1 MNLYE
6 YSRGLCMRESQI
18 EARLSREVKHA
29 GGLCLKW
36 VSPGCTG
43 VMDRIVLLP
52 GGRVIFVELKQPG
65 GRLSERQ
72 KWMRDVLSGLGMD
85 VRCLWSKEQ
94 VDEFLE
100 EVTRGG
106 IPSA

>member
-1 MNLYE
+1 MPMLE
-6 YSRGLCMRESQI
+6 KDIETRLKRGVEQ
-18 EARLSREVKHA
+18 A

-52 GGRVIFVELKQPG
+52 GGRVIFVELKKPG

-72 KWMRDVLSGLGMD
+72 KHMAYELRKRGMEVRDIRDTES
-85 VRCLWSKEQ
+85 
-94 VDEFLE
+94 VDLFLE
-100 EVTRGG
+100 EAVRFCGLSPIITRE
-106 IPSA
+106 

>member
-1 MNLYE
+1 
-6 YSRGLCMRESQI
+6 MRESQI

-85 VRCLWSKEQ
+85 VRCLWNKEQ
-94 VDEFLE
+94 VDKFLE

>member
-1 MNLYE
+1 
-6 YSRGLCMRESQI
+6 MRESQI

>member
-1 MNLYE
+1 
-6 YSRGLCMRESQI
+6 MRESQT
-18 EARLSREVKHA
+18 EARLSRGAKQA

-52 GGRVIFVELKQPG
+52 GGWVIFVELKQPG

-72 KWMRDVLSGLGMD
+72 KWMADALARLGMD
-85 VRCLWSKEQ
+85 VRCLWNKEQ
-94 VDEFLE
+94 VDKFLE
-100 EVTRGG
+100 EVGQDG
-106 IPSA
+106 VPSA

>member
-1 MNLYE
+1 
-6 YSRGLCMRESQI
+6 MRESPI

-52 GGRVIFVELKQPG
+52 GGWVIFVELKQPG

-72 KWMRDVLSGLGMD
+72 KWMADALARLGMD
-85 VRCLWSKEQ
+85 VRCLWNKEQ
-94 VDEFLE
+94 VDKFLE
-100 EVTRGG
+100 EVGQDG
-106 IPSA
+106 VPSA

>member
-1 MNLYE
+1 
-6 YSRGLCMRESQI
+6 MRESQI

-43 VMDRIVLLP
+43 VMDRIILLP

-72 KWMRDVLSGLGMD
+72 KWMADALARLGMD
-85 VRCLWSKEQ
+85 VRCLWNKEQ
-94 VDEFLE
+94 VDKFLE
-100 EVTRGG
+100 EVGQDG
-106 IPSA
+106 VPSA

>member
-1 MNLYE
+1 
-6 YSRGLCMRESQI
+6 MRESQI
-18 EARLSREVKHA
+18 EARLSRGVKQA
-29 GGLCLKW
+29 GGLGLKG

-72 KWMRDVLSGLGMD
+72 KWMADALARLGMD
-85 VRCLWSKEQ
+85 VRCLWNKEQ
-94 VDEFLE
+94 VDKFLE
-100 EVTRGG
+100 EVGQDG
-106 IPSA
+106 VPSA

>member
-1 MNLYE
+1 
-6 YSRGLCMRESQI
+6 MRESQI

-72 KWMRDVLSGLGMD
+72 KWMADALARLGMA
-85 VRCLWSKEQ
+85 VRCLWNKEQ
-94 VDEFLE
+94 VDKFLE

>member
-1 MNLYE
+1 
-6 YSRGLCMRESQI
+6 MRESQI
-18 EARLSREVKHA
+18 ESRLSRGVKQA

-72 KWMRDVLSGLGMD
+72 KWMADALARLGMD
-85 VRCLWSKEQ
+85 VRCLWIKEH
-94 VDEFLE
+94 VDDFLE
-100 EVTRGG
+100 EVGQDG
-106 IPSA
+106 VSSA

>member
-1 MNLYE
+1 
-6 YSRGLCMRESQI
+6 MRESQI

-52 GGRVIFVELKQPG
+52 GGRVIFVELKEPD

-72 KWMRDVLSGLGMD
+72 KWMADALARL
-85 VRCLWSKEQ
+85 
-94 VDEFLE
+94 
-100 EVTRGG
+100 
-106 IPSA
+106 

>member
-1 MNLYE
+1 
-6 YSRGLCMRESQI
+6 MRESQI

-85 VRCLWSKEQ
+85 VRCLWNKEQ

>member
-1 MNLYE
+1 
-6 YSRGLCMRESQI
+6 MRESQI

-72 KWMRDVLSGLGMD
+72 KWMADALARLGMD
-85 VRCLWSKEQ
+85 VR
-94 VDEFLE
+94 
-100 EVTRGG
+100 
-106 IPSA
+106 

>member
-1 MNLYE
+1 
-6 YSRGLCMRESQI
+6 MRESQI
-18 EARLSREVKHA
+18 EARLSRGVKQA

-72 KWMRDVLSGLGMD
+72 KWMADALARVGMD
-85 VRCLWSKEQ
+85 VRCLGNKEQ
-94 VDEFLE
+94 VDKFLE